1 MTASNKEARA
11 EITVLL
17 IGTKVSVLTNL
28 VLVLL
33 VIPVRV
39 HMCIVRVRARD
50 MRDDDVRVE
59 P

>member
-39 HMCIVRVRARD
+39 RMCIVRVRARD